1 MKINGRTVINAT
13 LFNVPSEDDEYV
25 ELRRQMVI
33 DLTADE
39 LDQPKNVLR
48 AMLEEHI
55 MQMFEGMDDDSL
67 QEHYDSL
74 KEAGR

>member
-1 MKINGRTVINAT
+1 MSRPMINET
-13 LFNVPSEDDEYV
+13 LFNTDSDNYP
-25 ELRRQMVI
+25 ELRRDMVI

-48 AMLEEHI
+48 ALLEEHI
-55 MQMFEGMDDDSL
+55 MEMFEAMDDDSL

-74 KEAGR
+74 KEAKRDE